1 MDEMMQKIPQS
12 FIQEFPY
19 GIPIEESLN
28 RSMQYLSADIPNIK
42 NWKDILFT
50 PVEHYIHQQVFVFSE
65 GKDMLIGFI
74 VSQEATF
81 LPDFISAII
90 QLFGGI
96 YTIDNTTDLTFVQQ
110 FIYNSIL
117 FFIGLCSAK
126 LAISIWLII
135 NPYTMP
141 WFVLLTATE
150 WFMDSL
156 AGIFPAFFGI
166 EMSSSILLG
175 LLASLAVYIKNLVL
189 TMPYLPSEAIKESIG
204 IHKVYTFGGIP
215 ILWKIFT
222 VPDQV
227 REEWYR
233 STPYL
238 IENLMKYYGNEGVEF
253 VPSRILKEFYNVNS
267 NFGNT
272 SYQNQIE
279 IVDNM
284 LDFVS
289 NPNILENFNTHQ
301 FYNILNIL

>member
-1 MDEMMQKIPQS
+1 MGEIIQKIPQS

-19 GIPIEESLN
+19 GISIEESLN
-28 RSMQYLSADIPNIK
+28 KSMQYLSADIPNIR

-50 PVEHYIHQQVFVFSE
+50 PFEHYIHQQVFVFSE

-81 LPDFISAII
+81 LPDFVSAII

-96 YTIDNTTDLTFVQQ
+96 YMIDNTTDLIFVQE

-126 LAISIWLII
+126 LAISLWLII

-175 LLASLAVYIKNLVL
+175 LLGSLAMYVKNLVL

-204 IHKVYTFGGIP
+204 IHKVYTFEGIP

-222 VPDQV
+222 VPDKV

-233 STPYL
+233 CTPYL
-238 IENLMKYYGNEGVEF
+238 IENLMKYYGDEGVEF
-253 VPSRILKEFYNVNS
+253 VPSRILKEFYNISSEFGSSLYRLEVPVNL
-267 NFGNT
+267 
-272 SYQNQIE
+272 
-279 IVDNM
+279 

-289 NPNILENFNTHQ
+289 SPNILENFDIHQ

>member
-1 MDEMMQKIPQS
+1 MGEIIQKIPQS

-19 GIPIEESLN
+19 GISIEESLN
-28 RSMQYLSADIPNIK
+28 KSMQYLSTDIPNIR

-50 PVEHYIHQQVFVFSE
+50 PTEHYIHQQVFVFSE

-81 LPDFISAII
+81 LPDFVSAII

-96 YTIDNTTDLTFVQQ
+96 YMIDNTTDLIFVQE

-126 LAISIWLII
+126 LAISLWLII

-175 LLASLAVYIKNLVL
+175 LLGSLAMYVKNLVL

-222 VPDQV
+222 VPDKV

-233 STPYL
+233 CTPYL
-238 IENLMKYYGNEGVEF
+238 IENLMKYYGDEGVEF
-253 VPSRILKEFYNVNS
+253 VPSRILKEFYNITS
-267 NFGNT
+267 EFGSSLDRLEVPANL
-272 SYQNQIE
+272 
-279 IVDNM
+279 

-289 NPNILENFNTHQ
+289 SPNLLENFNIHQ
-301 FYNILNIL
+301 FYNIFNIL

>member
-1 MDEMMQKIPQS
+1 MGEIIQKIPQN

-19 GIPIEESLN
+19 GISIEESLN
-28 RSMQYLSADIPNIK
+28 KSMQYLNTYIPNIT

-50 PVEHYIHQQVFVFSE
+50 PFEHYIHHQVFVFSE

-74 VSQEATF
+74 ISQEATF

-96 YTIDNTTDLTFVQQ
+96 YTIDNTTDLIFVQE

-156 AGIFPAFFGI
+156 AGVFPAFFGI
-166 EMSSSILLG
+166 EMGSSILLG
-175 LLASLAVYIKNLVL
+175 LLGSLAMYVKNLVL
-189 TMPYLPSEAIKESIG
+189 TMPYLPSEAIKQTIG
-204 IHKVYTFGGIP
+204 IHKVYTFSGIP

-222 VPDQV
+222 VPDKV

-233 STPYL
+233 CTPDL
-238 IENLMKYYGNEGVEF
+238 IENLMRYYGNEGVEF
-253 VPSRILKEFYNVNS
+253 VPSRILKEFYHTISESGS
-267 NFGNT
+267 NLYRLEVPSNL
-272 SYQNQIE
+272 
-279 IVDNM
+279 

-289 NPNILENFNTHQ
+289 SHNISENFDIHQ
-301 FYNILNIL
+301 FYSILNML